1 MNWRSYPPL
10 AKLVPSPR
18 HAWSA
23 CGGIGPVCTLLLAGV
38 LAGTLNLAWPAHA
51 DPASRDRL
59 KSIETE
65 MREAKAREAALAAE
79 AKRIAQER
87 DALERRVAETARALR
102 EQERKVGDTET
113 RLTALAVEAEAAE
126 ADLES
131 RRAALERT
139 LSGLVHTARMPQGIA
154 ALGAGSPVETH
165 RAALLLGGASTE
177 LEAAARALRISVE
190 RLAVAREGLS
200 RQRETLAGSLA
211 TLGDRRAALQASLG
225 EREKAGLATQEARK
239 AEAERLKGL
248 AADARDVR
256 QLIEKAEAEERR
268 RAQEAEAKARAEA
281 QARAREQA
289 RAQAEAKASADAKA
303 SVEARAR
310 AEAAKQ
316 VQIPAPPA
324 PEPAP
329 PEPRIASLPPPE
341 MAPPPSSPDTASLLL
356 PTRGRVVAR
365 FGDPMDAGQTQK
377 GVRLTTAPGS
387 TVFSPSDGKVIFAGP
402 FRGYG
407 PLLILSCRDGYHLLI
422 AGFGRIEAS
431 AGQSVV
437 RGDPIG
443 FMSEEPG
450 GDTLLYVELRRKGEP
465 VNPLPWLAQAERKVD
480 G

>member
-1 MNWRSYPPL
+1 MPL
-10 AKLVPSPR
+10 FARLFV
-18 HAWSA
+18 AA
-23 CGGIGPVCTLLLAGV
+23 V
-38 LAGTLNLAWPAHA
+38 LAAFAAGAALAA
-51 DPASRDRL
+51 DPPPKDRL
-59 KSIETE
+59 KSIEAE
-65 MREAKAREAALAAE
+65 MRDAKARDAALAAE

-87 DALERRVAETARALR
+87 DALERKVTETARALR
-102 EQERKVGDTET
+102 DQERKVGETEA
-113 RLTALAVEAEAAE
+113 RLVQLAVEAEAAE
-126 ADLES
+126 ADLDS

-139 LSGLVHTARMPQGIA
+139 LAGLVHTARMPQGIA

-177 LEAAARALRISVE
+177 LEADARALRISVE
-190 RLAVAREGLS
+190 RLALAREGLS

-211 TLGDRRAALQASLG
+211 ALGERRVALQASLA
-225 EREKAGLATQEARK
+225 EREKAGLATQEARR

-268 RAQEAEAKARAEA
+268 RAQEAEARAREEA
-281 QARAREQA
+281 QAKAREQA
-289 RAQAEAKASADAKA
+289 KAQAEAKS
-303 SVEARAR
+303 R
-310 AEAAKQ
+310 AEAARQ
-316 VQIPAPPA
+316 ASASSAPAPAVSA
-324 PEPAP
+324 PEPTR
-329 PEPRIASLPPPE
+329 PEPRIASLPPTE
-341 MAPPPSSPDTASLLL
+341 AAPLPSGPDTASLLL

-377 GVRLTTAPGS
+377 GVRLSTAPGS

-450 GDTLLYVELRRKGEP
+450 GETLLYVELRRKGEP